1 MNNTEILTKL
11 NEIFTDLDKILD
23 TADEG
28 RVPVWYDAFG
38 NPTEWEDYTISGNA
52 QNDVYTVWMEVRRL
66 IFAME
71 GERK

>member
-23 TADEG
+23 TADGG
-28 RVPVWYDAFG
+28 RVPVWYDNNG